1 MVVGIYYSVQ
11 ATLSLPPS
19 PLSPHRSNSTK
30 SGPIIG
36 HPSSVTAAAVP
47 WIHRFGYICDA
58 LVRTGEM
65 DLKYDKIIH
74 QKDEKGVPL
83 SGDSAVASELAR
95 ETGQEGSHSGSIP
108 GGIDLDVG
116 VCVCGLPGIPMVV

>member
-1 MVVGIYYSVQ
+1 
-11 ATLSLPPS
+11 
-19 PLSPHRSNSTK
+19 
-30 SGPIIG
+30 
-36 HPSSVTAAAVP
+36 
-47 WIHRFGYICDA
+47 
-58 LVRTGEM
+58 M

-108 GGIDLDVG
+108 VVIDMDVG

>member
-1 MVVGIYYSVQ
+1 MDID
-11 ATLSLPPS
+11 
-19 PLSPHRSNSTK
+19 TK
-30 SGPIIG
+30 SIQCLVYRTG
-36 HPSSVTAAAVP
+36 SCLTTTS
-47 WIHRFGYICDA
+47 
-58 LVRTGEM
+58 LVRRA
-65 DLKYDKIIH
+65 DKLIH

-108 GGIDLDVG
+108 VVIDMDVG